1 MAESPAFAPDGPLR
15 ALIARVARLAR
26 DQGAGAYVVGGAVRD
41 VLLGRRARDLDIA
54 VAGDA
59 VAFARRIAAVLGGR
73 FVELD
78 GENGVARIVLDEGDV
93 RYIDVAQLRGA
104 LQEDLR
110 RRDFTIDALA
120 VPLEGGRPVDVCG
133 GLEDLRLRLVR
144 MNSPSVFVDDPLRL
158 LRGARIAS
166 ELGFEIEPGTE
177 AEIVAHAPALAA
189 AGAERRRD
197 ELARIFALEA
207 AYQGLRLLDRLRLL
221 DVLLPEVTS
230 GRAVEQP
237 GGWHA
242 YDVFEHN
249 MHAVEA
255 MDLMLASDRP
265 VDDRA
270 WLWDALWSAFG
281 WRRSGLR
288 ACIEEEM
295 TEGRSRAS
303 LLKLAALLHDV
314 AKPQTRVIDAG
325 GQAHFYGHADQGAAL
340 ASKIMRR
347 LRFSTREAEF
357 VATLVR
363 EHLRPVQLAQI
374 GEAPTRRALYRFYR
388 ALGDAVPAV
397 LLLALAD
404 AAASR
409 GPGLTSEGWRRHVAY
424 MDSLLVRSSREEGIV
439 QPPRLLTGHD
449 IMSEFGLSEGP
460 RIGSLLESLR
470 EAQAAGEVADREQ
483 ALAFVRSALER
494 AV

>member
-1 MAESPAFAPDGPLR
+1 MGGRVRPLVSFYDAPVMAESPAFAPDGPLR

-26 DQGAGAYVVGGAVRD
+26 DQGAAAYVVGGAVRD

-78 GENGVARIVLDEGDV
+78 GENGVARIVLDESDV

-166 ELGFEIEPGTE
+166 ELGFEIEPATE
-177 AEIVAHAPALAA
+177 AEIMAHAPALAA

-295 TEGRSRAS
+295 TETQPRIAAEAGGAPARCREAADARDRRGRSSAFLRPRRSRRRARFEDHAAPPVLHARAGVDVRRMAAARS
-303 LLKLAALLHDV
+303 VYELAARAFL
-314 AKPQTRVIDAG
+314 AG
-325 GQAHFYGHADQGAAL
+325 GGY
-340 ASKIMRR
+340 S
-347 LRFSTREAEF
+347 
-357 VATLVR
+357 
-363 EHLRPVQLAQI
+363 
-374 GEAPTRRALYRFYR
+374 
-388 ALGDAVPAV
+388 
-397 LLLALAD
+397 
-404 AAASR
+404 AAA
-409 GPGLTSEGWRRHVAY
+409 
-424 MDSLLVRSSREEGIV
+424 
-439 QPPRLLTGHD
+439 
-449 IMSEFGLSEGP
+449 
-460 RIGSLLESLR
+460 
-470 EAQAAGEVADREQ
+470 AAPDRT
-483 ALAFVRSALER
+483 
-494 AV
+494 